1 MKFRSQIP
9 MLDFTGNDSN
19 HGLNQYLDELLNKTM
34 IFIRNFFH
42 LSKMS
47 SYNNHWSSAKESN
60 NQINKLDEKH
70 TYQIVDVQKQQT
82 SFGKK
87 YVLIDDSN
95 NRYWTNNKVDEFIK
109 EHKDIKKFQL
119 ITSEFKSFKNKKGEE
134 IKYLSIDI
142 NF

>member
-1 MKFRSQIP
+1 
-9 MLDFTGNDSN
+9 
-19 HGLNQYLDELLNKTM
+19 
-34 IFIRNFFH
+34 
-42 LSKMS
+42 MS

-70 TYQIVDVQKQQT
+70 IYQIVDVQKLQT

-109 EHKDIKKFQL
+109 AHKDIKQFQL
-119 ITSEFKSFKNKKGEE
+119 ITSEFKSFKNKNGNE
-134 IKYLSIDI
+134 IRYLTIDI

>member
-1 MKFRSQIP
+1 M
-9 MLDFTGNDSN
+9 T
-19 HGLNQYLDELLNKTM
+19 
-34 IFIRNFFH
+34 
-42 LSKMS
+42 KMS
-47 SYNNHWSSAKESN
+47 SNNNHWTSAKESN
-60 NQINKLDEKH
+60 NHINKLDEKH
-70 TYQIVDVQKQQT
+70 TYQIVDVERIQT

-95 NRYWTNNKVDEFIK
+95 SRFWTNNKLDEFIK

-119 ITSEFKSFKNKKGEE
+119 VTSELKWFKNKKGDE